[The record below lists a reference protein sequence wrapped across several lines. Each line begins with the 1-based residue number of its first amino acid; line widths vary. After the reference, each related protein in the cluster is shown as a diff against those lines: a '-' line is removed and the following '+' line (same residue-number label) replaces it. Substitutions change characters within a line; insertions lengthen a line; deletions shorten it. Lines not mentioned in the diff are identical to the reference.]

1 MYNETIEPEMQSI
14 ICPKFF
20 STSIHNVVCP
30 KMFDSNIIISS
41 PLLRSS
47 YADTKLHWQHLL
59 KKLQIHLGD
68 GEVFFVGDSLKLLTI
83 AQLRCLEDFTAV
95 SILNHASFS

>member
-1 MYNETIEPEMQSI
+1 MYKDTIEPEMQPI

-20 STSIHNVVCP
+20 STSINNNIVCP
-30 KMFDSNIIISS
+30 KTFDSNIIISS

-59 KKLQIHLGD
+59 KKFKKHLGD

-83 AQLRCLEDFTAV
+83 AQLIKLLQV
-95 SILNHASFS
+95 